1 MITGRITE
9 LPNIFDDCY
18 FATNIFEQE
27 PYKSIIASN
36 IFEPSIFAKM
46 PILSELKER
55 GL

>member
-36 IFEPSIFAKM
+36 IFEPSIFTKE
-46 PILSELKER
+46 PLLSELKER